1 MNLVPHSRRE
11 PAANPASG
19 QEAGGDSTG
28 LAEALN
34 RMWERFLPEIRER
47 AALLEAAAN
56 AQAIG
61 RFSAEMRQQ
70 ANAAAHKLAGTL
82 GTFNLAHGTEL
93 AREFE
98 SLTAPANPA
107 SIDSK
112 LAVRLRSISAEIHTI
127 IESRS

>member
-1 MNLVPHSRRE
+1 
-11 PAANPASG
+11 
-19 QEAGGDSTG
+19 
-28 LAEALN
+28 
-34 RMWERFLPEIRER
+34 
-47 AALLEAAAN
+47 
-56 AQAIG
+56 
-61 RFSAEMRQQ
+61 MRQQ